1 MALALANC
9 CRWLGA
15 GSMGAGWLN
24 RAERLLAAEPEAV
37 EHGYLDL
44 ARARSAEASAEFERS
59 YEVAAATAELAR
71 RHGDRSVEALALH
84 QMGYVRIWAGE
95 LDEGWALVD
104 EATAAAVAGELTPH
118 ATATIYCGTISACR
132 DLADFRRA
140 AEWTEH
146 VARWCERN
154 ARTGFPGICRL
165 HRAEVMKLRGA
176 LAQAEEEVLVACR
189 ELADFNVSAAG
200 SAFYELGEVRLRL
213 GAFAAAEEAFQQAH
227 ELGREPQP
235 GLALL
240 RLAHGEAERA
250 RSCIARALAETEE
263 SLARVWLLP
272 AAVDIELAAGDVERA
287 EAAARELQEIGER
300 YSSPL
305 VLAGASC
312 AAGAVALARGRANA
326 ARESLRVGRR
336 IWQDLDA
343 PYEAGQARVRLALAY
358 RAAGDEEAAR
368 LELGSARSTFVR
380 LGAVPAL
387 QTVEALLEPELTA
400 RPGT

>member
-1 MALALANC
+1 MLLPAAFAQEAAGDWDAAASAAAAARSCGERLRDADLCALAGHEEGHIHVRRGRVQDGLRLLDEAMVAAGGGELSPIVTGIVYCGVILAC
-9 CRWLGA
+9 QEAHEVGRAQEWTATLGA
-15 GSMGAGWLN
+15 WCDEQAEMVAFTGRCRIHRAEILQLRGEWTEALAEARGAIRRSLQAESASAAGEACYRQGEVHRLRGDLP
-24 RAERLLAAEPEAV
+24 RAERS
-37 EHGYLDL
+37 YRD
-44 ARARSAEASAEFERS
+44 ASA
-59 YEVAAATAELAR
+59 
-71 RHGDRSVEALALH
+71 H
-84 QMGYVRIWAGE
+84 
-95 LDEGWALVD
+95 
-104 EATAAAVAGELTPH
+104 
-118 ATATIYCGTISACR
+118 
-132 DLADFRRA
+132 
-140 AEWTEH
+140 
-146 VARWCERN
+146 
-154 ARTGFPGICRL
+154 
-165 HRAEVMKLRGA
+165 
-176 LAQAEEEVLVACR
+176 
-189 ELADFNVSAAG
+189 
-200 SAFYELGEVRLRL
+200 
-213 GAFAAAEEAFQQAH
+213 
-227 ELGREPQP
+227 GREPQP